1 MKVRNGFVSNS
12 SSSSF
17 VCNICGAI
25 ESGYDAS
32 IKDFDMEMCENGHE
46 FHIGCMGDTPDFNEA
61 DTKTRYEY
69 LKHLKEES
77 AKKWRKNGH
86 EDYAKVEEEYVEQ
99 LSEDFANLDEDDFID
114 KYDDDISDIVSEYG
128 VPEEFCPVCRKIKQ
142 CESDPDWQK
151 YLELKEKFKDINV

>member
-114 KYDDDISDIVSEYG
+114 LSDGVEMNDEETDDM
-128 VPEEFCPVCRKIKQ
+128 PEDETVEIT
-142 CESDPDWQK
+142 E
-151 YLELKEKFKDINV
+151 E